1 MKVQIKGVGYSV
13 PSRVLNNQDLEKM
26 VDTSDKWIVER
37 TGIRER
43 RVTEPGVATSE
54 YSYRASLMALE
65 HAGIT
70 PEQLDLII
78 VGTSTQDML
87 FPSTACLVQ
96 ERLGAWNA
104 AAFDMQA
111 GCTGFVYAATV
122 AEKFLSSPA
131 YNNILVIGA
140 EVLSPFIDYKD
151 RGTCIIFGDG
161 AGAVV
166 MGNGSDERYGF
177 LETYL
182 GADGRGAMQVHIL
195 GGGTAYPA
203 SHETLDKGYHYLRMN
218 GQEVFK
224 FATVTIEKVAKHLLD
239 KTGFSFNDVDLFVP
253 HQANIRI
260 IQAAMRR
267 MNIGPEKTMINIDR
281 YGNTSA
287 ATVPIA
293 LSEAHRE
300 GRLLPGSLVLMIA
313 FGAGL
318 TFGGIL
324 MRWGWDTPC
333 SLRLH
338 YAIF

>member
-1 MKVQIKGVGYSV
+1 MKVQIKGVGYSL
-13 PSRVLNNQDLEKM
+13 PSRILTNQDLELM

-43 RVTEPGVATSE
+43 RVTEPGIATSE
-54 YSYRASLMALE
+54 YCYQSSLIALKQ
-65 HAGIT
+65 AGIS

-78 VGTSTQDML
+78 VGTSTPDML

-104 AAFDMQA
+104 AAFDMEA
-111 GCTGFVYAATV
+111 GCTGFIYAATV
-122 AEKFLSSPA
+122 AEKFLASPA

-140 EVLSPFIDYKD
+140 EVLSPIIDYKD

-166 MGNGSDERYGF
+166 MGKGSDERYG
-177 LETYL
+177 LIESYL
-182 GADGRGAMQVHIL
+182 GADGRGAMQVHML
-195 GGGTAYPA
+195 GGGTLHPA
-203 SHETLDKGYHYLRMN
+203 SPDTIEKGYHYLRMN

-224 FATVTIEKVAKHLLD
+224 FATVTIERVARQLLD
-239 KTGFSFNDVDLFVP
+239 KAGLTFNDVDLFIP

-267 MNIGPEKTMINIDR
+267 MNIPAEKTMINIQK

-287 ATVPIA
+287 GTVPIA
-293 LSEAHRE
+293 LAEAYQE
-300 GRLLPGSLVLMIA
+300 GKLKPGSLVLMIA

-324 MRWGWDTPC
+324 MRWGCDENA
-333 SLRLH
+333 L
-338 YAIF
+338 

>member
-1 MKVQIKGVGYSV
+1 MKIQIKGVGYSV
-13 PSRVLNNQDLEKM
+13 PSRILTNQDLEKL

-43 RVTEPGVATSE
+43 RITEPGVATSE
-54 YSYRASLMALE
+54 YCYRSSLMALE
-65 HAGIT
+65 QAGIT

-78 VGTSTQDML
+78 VGTCTQDMP

-111 GCTGFVYAATV
+111 GCTGFIYAASV
-122 AEKFLSSPA
+122 AEKFLLSPA

-140 EVLSPFIDYKD
+140 EVLSPIIDYTD
-151 RGTCIIFGDG
+151 RSTCIIFGDG

-166 MGNGSDERYGF
+166 MGKGSDERYGF
-177 LETYL
+177 LESYL
-182 GADGRGAMQVHIL
+182 GADGRGAMQVYML
-195 GGGTAYPA
+195 GGGTAHPA
-203 SHETLDKGYHYLRMN
+203 SHETVDQGLHYIRMN

-224 FATVTIEKVAKHLLD
+224 FATVTVEKVANRLLE
-239 KTGFSFNDVDLFVP
+239 KAGLSFNDVDLFIP

-287 ATVPIA
+287 GTVPIA
-293 LSEAHRE
+293 LAEAYLE
-300 GRLLPGSLVLMIA
+300 GRLKPGSLILMIA

-318 TFGGIL
+318 TYGGIL
-324 MRWGWDTPC
+324 MRWGCDGIA
-333 SLRLH
+333 L
-338 YAIF
+338 